1 MLIVI
6 SAISARTAS
15 YLSSVT
21 LISLMRSAE
30 ALTSISR
37 RHFVA
42 HQPNLH
48 KVVVDRSLY
57 NANHVT
63 VRARMISLTSDRP
76 GSQSRGAY
84 NRNSSPYRESREEH
98 IDEND

>member
-6 SAISARTAS
+6 SAISAGTAL

-21 LISLMRSAE
+21 LISLMRSRE

-42 HQPNLH
+42 HHLNPGPNLH
-48 KVVVDRSLY
+48 KVVVGRSFR
-57 NANHVT
+57 NANQPCIVGS
-63 VRARMISLTSDRP
+63 AISL
-76 GSQSRGAY
+76 A
-84 NRNSSPYRESREEH
+84 
-98 IDEND
+98 